1 MSITKRQSNQRLCKS
16 KALENTSI
24 YITDNFDFSD
34 EGNYYAEDSHIIQGS
49 KKITKR
55 SKDASPCSPENKTR
69 AVRKLWKQHED
80 EQLLELVSQHGQ
92 KWTFIGKLIGGRT
105 GKQVRDR
112 YLNNLRPDINN
123 TPFSQVEDDLIVS
136 LYFKLGS
143 KWSQIAAC
151 LGGRTEAQVKNR
163 FYVSL
168 KDNLPDSQD
177 AQGNPFKFSKSNSA
191 CSNSTVDTEQ
201 AEGEIQTNLFD
212 FNTLDL
218 KRDEFSFVSYEQ
230 NPVKPVLFNTAPQQ
244 IISPECNEED
254 ELEELNCQLNLARGC
269 SYLDNHYGS
278 VHNMI
283 FGEN

>member
-1 MSITKRQSNQRLCKS
+1 MSAQRTTSQRLCKA
-16 KALENTSI
+16 KTLENSNV

-34 EGNYYAEDSHIIQGS
+34 ENDYSPEDSNIIKGS
-49 KKITKR
+49 RKITKR
-55 SKDASPCSPENKTR
+55 SKNDSPDSCENKTR

-80 EQLLELVSQHGQ
+80 EQLLDLVNQYGQ
-92 KWTFIGKLIGGRT
+92 KWTVIGKMIGGRT

-123 TPFSQVEDDLIVS
+123 TPFSQIEDDTIIS
-136 LYFKLGS
+136 LFFKLGS

-151 LGGRTEAQVKNR
+151 MGGRTEAQVKNR

-168 KDNLPDSQD
+168 KDNIPES
-177 AQGNPFKFSKSNSA
+177 QGNPFAFSKSNSA
-191 CSNSTVDTEQ
+191 CSNSTVDTERG
-201 AEGEIQTNLFD
+201 ENEIQVNLFD

-230 NPVKPVLFNTAPQQ
+230 NAVQPVLFNTAPQQ
-244 IISPECNEED
+244 IIPNECTEE
-254 ELEELNCQLNLARGC
+254 EEIEELNCQLNLARGC
-269 SYLDNHYGS
+269 SYLENHYGS